1 MKIKKYTPPKIS
13 LLLVLIASLIIL
25 AGCSSSSTDAN
36 TIVFP
41 SQNVSYFS
49 HVGPFFEEKCS
60 CHTAGGDYLDPPGID
75 LSTPQAVESL
85 KNTRYLLDGF
95 PNRSDLYRVMTIPPM
110 IQPSMPPIEYIPA
123 TVNQQDGIKTWI
135 LEGATTTE

>member
-1 MKIKKYTPPKIS
+1 MKNKLYIKSKLS
-13 LLLVLIASLIIL
+13 LLLVLITFIIIT

-36 TIVFP
+36 TVVFP

-49 HVGPFFEEKCS
+49 HVGPFYEEKCS

-85 KNTRYLLDGF
+85 KNTRYLLAGV

-110 IQPSMPPIEYIPA
+110 IQPTMPPIEYTPA